1 MSKKSIITKS
11 WSHKGRTPAPPCGT
25 QRVAGPR
32 NGFTARP
39 LPAGSQRDEAGF
51 TLMETLIAL
60 VVFAIA
66 VVGLVAMESR
76 SLEAQRASNELRA
89 AERIAQ
95 AEMAELMSRGIGE
108 LVGVD
113 FAGTPSPSFP
123 YDDTGLTT
131 AERVRSYRR
140 PPADIPSTDNV
151 VGALEGQFLVI
162 REVDKLPDD
171 GTQPLGNPDD
181 VQALVFTVSVL
192 WLDTTNPQ
200 LPPPATA
207 TVAGLELADID
218 PTDSTNFKPYV
229 GSLVLRTVRANDQMS
244 ALSPP

>member
-1 MSKKSIITKS
+1 MPKQSIIS
-11 WSHKGRTPAPPCGT
+11 VLWFRARGRVRAGSSV
-25 QRVAGPR
+25 QRVASPR
-32 NGFTARP
+32 NGFTAVPQVARGNRQ
-39 LPAGSQRDEAGF
+39 AEAGF

-95 AEMAELMSRGIGE
+95 EEMAELMTRGIGD
-108 LVGVD
+108 LVEFHFD
-113 FAGTPSPSFP
+113 GTAAPNFP
-123 YDDTGLTT
+123 YDDTGLD
-131 AERVRSYRR
+131 AADRVRSYRR
-140 PPADIPSTDNV
+140 PPADIPSTTSV
-151 VGALEGQFLVI
+151 VGSVPDQFLVI
-162 REVDKLPDD
+162 RRVDKLPDD

-192 WLDTTNPQ
+192 WLDTTNPS

-207 TVAGLELADID
+207 TVTGLDETDID
-218 PTDSTNFKPYV
+218 PAAADYKPYV

-244 ALSPP
+244 AVAP